1 MQLSDFI
8 KEEQIEIGFEANSKD
23 DILKEISRL
32 AKLSPLA
39 KKYSAEEIY
48 YELKEREKLSSTGL
62 GNEIA
67 IPHCTLKKLDDFIVG
82 IITLKNPVDF
92 EAIDDKKVKLI
103 MFVIAPDS
111 DRSQYIRMLSKI
123 SGVLKNKDNVREIL
137 ASKSPEILKENF
149 LKNLE
154 FFPEQQKRKE
164 FVQIDVIIQDEDI
177 FLDILETFTEVE
189 DSSIVVLDTEN
200 AGYYLYSS
208 PLFANLWSEKEKKF
222 NRMIIAIVPKNIT
235 NELIR
240 NLEKQIKKIKSGVL
254 ITMHNIIYSAGSLEI

>member
-1 MQLSDFI
+1 M
-8 KEEQIEIGFEANSKD
+8 
-23 DILKEISRL
+23 
-32 AKLSPLA
+32 
-39 KKYSAEEIY
+39 
-48 YELKEREKLSSTGL
+48 
-62 GNEIA
+62 
-67 IPHCTLKKLDDFIVG
+67 
-82 IITLKNPVDF
+82 
-92 EAIDDKKVKLI
+92 
-103 MFVIAPDS
+103 
-111 DRSQYIRMLSKI
+111 
-123 SGVLKNKDNVREIL
+123 
-137 ASKSPEILKENF
+137 
-149 LKNLE
+149 KNLE

-240 NLEKQIKKIKSGVL
+240 NLEKQIKKIKSGIL